1 MDVKKELN
9 LKKKIAKKVREKAI
23 KRAESRIM
31 LAGKTPEDFN
41 EVQLEVLVKEEEDK
55 IFSSYKEKGLL
66 VLASLLGLS
75 LWS

>member
-9 LKKKIAKKVREKAI
+9 LKRKIAKKVREKAI

-31 LAGKTPEDFN
+31 LAGKTPQDFN

-55 IFSSYKEKGLL
+55 IFNSYKEKGLL